1 MTIDFGSII
10 SYNPRGFG
18 FVSRTFS
25 FANQQVFFHIRKI
38 RRDYPDLSQRLDNEG
53 IIETINFW
61 YEIEDTQRGKAV
73 RRIWLNADKIPQT
86 YRNELNSFI
95 QRVESIWDDLSI
107 PAPSWLDFLTRDL
120 FDHNQQRELRNKRD
134 RRDEIRRICQEIGIE
149 YLTHFTNVENLKSIL
164 DNGLIGRSKLQE
176 RGLEFR
182 YNDELRLDGQ
192 PQSTSL
198 SISFPNYKMFY
209 RYRTQSDNS
218 SWVVLLLDPSI
229 LWKLDCKFYIDNA
242 ASANARN
249 MDLMGDRRSPSSLRE
264 MFGDYRHI
272 ERADLEIP
280 DNFTTHPQ
288 AEVLVFDEIDPHF
301 IREVMFY
308 SLEDAQQWVSLN
320 PGNYLQDTII
330 SGYICRPFDKY
341 YFSPR
346 EDWEYW

>member
-1 MTIDFGSII
+1 MTIDFGSIR
-10 SYNPRGFG
+10 SYNPKGFG
-18 FVSRTFS
+18 FVSHTFS
-25 FANQQVFFHIRKI
+25 NPNQQVFFHIKKI
-38 RRDYPDLSQRLDNEG
+38 RQDYPDLSQKLDNGEV
-53 IIETINFW
+53 IETISFW

-73 RRIWLNADKIPQT
+73 SRIWLNVDKIPQT
-86 YRNELNSFI
+86 YRNELNNFI
-95 QRVESIWDDLSI
+95 QTVESIWDDLSI
-107 PAPSWLDFLTRDL
+107 SIPSWLDSLTRDL
-120 FDHNQQRELRNKRD
+120 LGPNQLRELRAKRD
-134 RRDEIRRICQEIGIE
+134 RKNEIKRICQEIGIE
-149 YLTHFTNVENLKSIL
+149 NLIHFTHTKNLISIL
-164 DNGLIGRSKLQE
+164 EYGLIGRSQLQE
-176 RGLEFR
+176 KSLEFR
-182 YNDELRLDGQ
+182 CNDELRLDKQ
-192 PQSTSL
+192 PQAICL

-209 RYRTQSDNS
+209 KYRTQSDNS

-242 ASANARN
+242 ASVNARN
-249 MDLMGDRRSPSSLRE
+249 MDLMGDRRSPSALKE
-264 MFGDYRHI
+264 MFENYGHI
-272 ERADLEIP
+272 ERADLAIP
-280 DNFTTHPQ
+280 GNFTTHPQ